1 MKLVTDLTSTVSW
14 ILVNVDVVHVVKSV
28 TPVCP
33 RLIECTA
40 TDMMAEANRNC
51 PMFNVNS
58 AVPSPVAATPAIP
71 TPGTAA
77 YGEYFAQNQ
86 AGEAT
91 TSSQPSFKI
100 RLSGLK

>member
-1 MKLVTDLTSTVSW
+1 
-14 ILVNVDVVHVVKSV
+14 
-28 TPVCP
+28 
-33 RLIECTA
+33 
-40 TDMMAEANRNC
+40 
-51 PMFNVNS
+51 MFNVTS
-58 AVPSPVAATPAIP
+58 MAPSPVAATPAIP

-86 AGEAT
+86 SGETT

>member
-1 MKLVTDLTSTVSW
+1 
-14 ILVNVDVVHVVKSV
+14 
-28 TPVCP
+28 
-33 RLIECTA
+33 
-40 TDMMAEANRNC
+40 
-51 PMFNVNS
+51 MFNVTT
-58 AVPSPVAATPAIP
+58 AVPSPVSATPAIP

-86 AGEAT
+86 AGEAA